1 MPSEHDGWA
10 KFKTEIGN
18 GDFQAGVRAIDEAI
32 KLLHDEYGQEILSI
46 VLFGSFARK
55 DRGYDDIDLFLVIN
69 QAQGSVHEVTRE
81 LAKRVFGRLFLDYGQ
96 LFSFI
101 VYNKAQF
108 QRLKDFLPLFDEV
121 RRDGVLLY
129 GEDLFT

>member
-1 MPSEHDGWA
+1 MSSKHDSWA
-10 KFKTEIGN
+10 KFKADIGDS
-18 GDFQAGVRAIDEAI
+18 DFQAGVRAIDEAL

-55 DRGYDDIDLFLVIN
+55 DRGYDDIDLFLVTN
-69 QAQGSVHEVTRE
+69 RAQGSVHEITRE
-81 LAKRVFGRLFLDYGQ
+81 LAKKVFGRLFLDYGQ

-108 QRLKDFLPLFDEV
+108 QRLRDVLPLFDEV
-121 RRDGVLLY
+121 RKDGVLIY

>member
-1 MPSEHDGWA
+1 MPSKHDGWA
-10 KFKTEIGN
+10 KFKAEIGN
-18 GDFQAGVRAIDEAI
+18 GDFQAGVRAIDEAL

-55 DRGYDDIDLFLVIN
+55 DRGYDDIDLFLVTN
-69 QAQGSVHEVTRE
+69 RAQGSVHEITRE
-81 LAKRVFGRLFLDYGQ
+81 LAKKVFGRLFLDYGQ

-108 QRLKDFLPLFDEV
+108 QRLRDVLPLFDEV
-121 RRDGVLLY
+121 RKDGVLIY